1 METYYSRL
9 VAHSILNGR
18 PKKNYLR
25 KRVYR
30 ERKWEE
36 IPIEDYSDSKVKIK
50 RERGRTIWDFTTDRS
65 SESKE
70 DFPVKTKKNMTID
83 FPDSPV
89 ECLAVWL
96 SSEYYYFPISIEG
109 ERFYMDNFNYVYEH
123 EPMDVFSIP
132 FMKYEKGKLIDL
144 D

>member
-1 METYYSRL
+1 
-9 VAHSILNGR
+9 
-18 PKKNYLR
+18 
-25 KRVYR
+25 
-30 ERKWEE
+30 
-36 IPIEDYSDSKVKIK
+36 
-50 RERGRTIWDFTTDRS
+50 
-65 SESKE
+65 
-70 DFPVKTKKNMTID
+70 MTID

>member
-1 METYYSRL
+1 METFYSRL

-18 PKKNYLR
+18 PKKNNVK
-25 KRVYR
+25 KRVFR

-50 RERGRTIWDFTTDRS
+50 RERGRTIWDFTNSR

-70 DFPVKTKKNMTID
+70 EFPVKTNKVMTVE
-83 FPDSPV
+83 FPESPI
-89 ECLAVWL
+89 ECIAVWL

-109 ERFYMDNFNYVYEH
+109 EKFYMDNVNYIYEN